1 MSEVVTIRI
10 DKHTKEKIKKHG
22 INVSLTV
29 RKALEEEIRKKEEED
44 FASLERARK
53 NSAKDL
59 KMKSLGQL
67 ENPERADDT
76 L

>member
-44 FASLERARK
+44 FEPALNKAGKILQKISKDEIVRAVRE
-53 NSAKDL
+53 SRE
-59 KMKSLGQL
+59 S
-67 ENPERADDT
+67 R
-76 L
+76 